1 MSEYEFV
8 KVEQDGRITLI
19 TINRPEVYNA
29 LHSPA
34 HTEFDQV
41 FNEFASDPEQWVAII
56 TGAGD
61 KAFSAG
67 NDLKYQVIFCKSV
80 DRVRDATWQPG
91 CVLL

>member
-1 MSEYEFV
+1 MPEFCSVEREGPLTIVTIERPDVMNSLHPPAQAELAAVFDEFV
-8 KVEQDGRITLI
+8 
-19 TINRPEVYNA
+19 A
-29 LHSPA
+29 
-34 HTEFDQV
+34 
-41 FNEFASDPEQWVAII
+41 DPDQWVAII

-61 KAFSAG
+61 RAFSAG